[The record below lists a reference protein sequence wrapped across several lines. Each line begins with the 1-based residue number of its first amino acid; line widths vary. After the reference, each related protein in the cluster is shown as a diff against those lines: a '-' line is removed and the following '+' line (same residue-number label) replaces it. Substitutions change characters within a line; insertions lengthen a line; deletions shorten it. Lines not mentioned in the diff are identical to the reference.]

1 MNRRLDGPHSR
12 LGRSGEEKPLAPAG
26 IRPLAGPAR
35 SQGTFNG
42 YALSV
47 LLCFQRVQQTVRFV
61 PDDVNRSNFRN
72 VCKGVQDSGRSP

>member
-1 MNRRLDGPHSR
+1 MYRRLDGPQSR

-42 YALSV
+42 YAVST

-61 PDDVNRSNFRN
+61 SNDGNRSNFRN
-72 VCKGVQDSGRSP
+72 VCKRVQDIGRSP